1 MSNRMAPPQR
11 PPFGFRGLMTLL
23 LVACLG
29 VVAWR
34 GGVFES
40 LIGAR
45 RTSSVLAGK
54 GVHKAGSGVRPA
66 KAAVLPPLAPAARDP
81 QGDLEAVQRY
91 VQMGY
96 PLYCGGGK
104 GKFVALTFD
113 DGPGPYTTKTLE
125 ILQKARAR
133 ATFFLVGRN
142 LGWYRGL
149 AEQETPDNA
158 VGDHTWTHA
167 YLTKL
172 PLADQEHEIDSTRQA
187 VAAATAG
194 QVVLF
199 RPPGGFHNEGID
211 RLVSSFGMLET
222 MWSVDSMDSAGATTR
237 EVLDNVIAGLKP
249 GAIILMHEN
258 RGTTLQM
265 LPRFLRTVAHQGF
278 QTVTV
283 PELLRLDPPS
293 ADQMRKN
300 ASLRG
305 CVA

>member
-1 MSNRMAPPQR
+1 MAPPQR
-11 PPFGFRGLMTLL
+11 PPFAFRGLMAAL

-29 VVAWR
+29 VVVWR
-34 GGVFES
+34 GGVVGS

-45 RTSSVLAGK
+45 RASSVLAGK
-54 GVHKAGSGVRPA
+54 VTTESGRSHKAALR
-66 KAAVLPPLAPAARDP
+66 PPLAPVSRDP
-81 QGDLEAVQRY
+81 EGDLEVVQRY
-91 VQMGY
+91 IQMGY
-96 PLYCGGGK
+96 PLYCGGGN

-125 ILQKARAR
+125 ILRKAKAR

-142 LGWYRGL
+142 LQWYSGL
-149 AEQETPDNA
+149 AEQEAPDNA

-167 YLTKL
+167 YLTQL
-172 PLADQEHEIDSTRQA
+172 PVADQQHEIDSTRAA
-187 VAAATAG
+187 VAAATEG

-199 RPPGGFHNEGID
+199 RPPGGFHNASID
-211 RLVSSFGMLET
+211 RLVTSLGMLET
-222 MWSVDSMDSAGATTR
+222 MWSVDSMDSKGATTG
-237 EVLDNVIAGLKP
+237 EVLTNVIAGLQP

-265 LPRFLRTVAHQGF
+265 LPQFLRAVARHGY

-293 ADQMRKN
+293 TEQMRKN
-300 ASLRG
+300 ATLG
-305 CVA
+305 DCVA

>member
-1 MSNRMAPPQR
+1 MAPPQR
-11 PPFGFRGLMTLL
+11 PPFGFRGLMAVL
-23 LVACLG
+23 LVASLG

-40 LIGAR
+40 LTRAR

-54 GVHKAGSGVRPA
+54 GAPKAGSVVRPA
-66 KAAVLPPLAPAARDP
+66 KAAVLPPLAPASRDP
-81 QGDLEAVQRY
+81 QGDLKAVRRY
-91 VQMGY
+91 IQMGY
-96 PLYCGGGK
+96 PLFCGGGN

-113 DGPGPYTTKTLE
+113 DGPGPYTAKTLE
-125 ILQKARAR
+125 ILRHAKAR

-142 LGWYRGL
+142 LAWYPGL
-149 AEQETPDNA
+149 AEQEVPDNA

-167 YLTKL
+167 YLTRL
-172 PLADQEHEIDSTRQA
+172 PVADQEHEIDSTRQA
-187 VAAATAG
+187 VAAATVG

-199 RPPGGFHNEGID
+199 RPPGGFHNTGID
-211 RLVSSFGMLET
+211 RLVNSFGLLET
-222 MWSVDSMDSAGATTR
+222 MWSVDSMDSAGATTP
-237 EVLDNVIAGLKP
+237 EVLANVIAGLKP

-265 LPRFLRTVAHQGF
+265 LPRFLRTVAHQGY

-293 ADQMRKN
+293 AEQMRKN
-300 ASLRG
+300 AAMG
-305 CVA
+305 DCVA

>member
-1 MSNRMAPPQR
+1 MAA
-11 PPFGFRGLMTLL
+11 L
-23 LVACLG
+23 LVASLG

-34 GGVFES
+34 GGVFGS
-40 LIGAR
+40 LVGAR
-45 RTSSVLAGK
+45 RASTVLAGNT
-54 GVHKAGSGVRPA
+54 AGRPVRAA
-66 KAAVLPPLAPAARDP
+66 KAALLPPLAPVSRDP
-81 QGDLEAVQRY
+81 EGDLEAVQRY

-113 DGPGPYTTKTLE
+113 DGPGPYTTRTLE
-125 ILQKARAR
+125 ILRNAKAR

-142 LGWYRGL
+142 LGWYHGL
-149 AEQETPDNA
+149 AEQEAPDNA

-172 PLADQEHEIDSTRQA
+172 TVADQQHEIDSTRQA

-199 RPPGGFHNEGID
+199 RPPGGFHNASID
-211 RLVSSFGMLET
+211 HLVASLGMLQT
-222 MWSVDSMDSAGATTR
+222 MWSVDSMDSKGATTR
-237 EVLDNVIAGLKP
+237 EVLANVIAGLHP

-265 LPRFLRTVAHQGF
+265 LPRFLRTVANQGY

-293 ADQMRKN
+293 AEQIRTN
-300 ASLRG
+300 ATLG
-305 CVA
+305 DCVA